1 MRIKRTVRNRV
12 FLFKVAL
19 FLMRWSRALG
29 LWLRYGRLLT
39 AWLLMSNEHT
49 NYTYRLTELNIRH
62 LSRFISVALNV
73 DHRRVNEYL
82 DEIIKDSDLK
92 EHIADRV
99 AAGNRRFETDPE
111 ARYGRRIGWYAIVRI
126 LKPEVVIESGI
137 DKGLGS
143 CVLAAA
149 LLRNQK
155 EGFPGK
161 LYAIDVD
168 PSAGWL
174 IAQPYSQAIK
184 IVIDDSHV
192 ALSRFDMAIDVFIH
206 DSFHD
211 YIHERQEYSLISN
224 KLAHGAVVVSD
235 NAHAGTALMDFAEE
249 EAFDFHFWA
258 EEPMEHFY
266 PGGGIGLA
274 VSSKRKG

>member
-1 MRIKRTVRNRV
+1 
-12 FLFKVAL
+12 
-19 FLMRWSRALG
+19 MRWSRALG
-29 LWLRYGRLLT
+29 LGLRYGRLLIS
-39 AWLLMSNEHT
+39 WLLMSNEHT
-49 NYTYRLTELNIRH
+49 NYTYHLTELNIRH

-73 DHRRVNEYL
+73 AHRRVNEYL

-99 AAGNRRFETDPE
+99 AASNRRFETDPE

-174 IAQPYSQAIK
+174 IAQPYNQAIK